1 MADRTYRN
9 RDRYDRDRY
18 QSRQAE
24 QFEDNRWRDDEW
36 STRQMDDAWRDDD
49 ERGWDSG
56 SRSYARDSG
65 REWGRDPSY
74 HPGSEGTSSYRR
86 ASRYG
91 AERPGYSSF
100 TGNDFGGRDFSTSRF
115 TNQGSYPGGYGA
127 GSRLAANH
135 GEWRD
140 YGANPSRE
148 NRDYRDTWGG
158 RDERNWLDRA
168 TDTVA
173 GWFSD
178 DDDDDRRER
187 GYGERGYRRN
197 GYRGHGPTGYTRSDE
212 RIREDVCDALTDD
225 WKVDARQVTV
235 TVSDG
240 EVTLDGTVPSR
251 QQKRCAED
259 CVDDV
264 SGVRHVQNNLRVLES
279 SAWDRNNSGE
289 TTASRSNTTTTQ
301 A

>member
-49 ERGWDSG
+49 ERGWDSS
-56 SRSYARDSG
+56 SRSYGRDSG

-74 HPGSEGTSSYRR
+74 HPDSEGTSSYRR

-135 GEWRD
+135 GEWRA

-148 NRDYRDTWGG
+148 NRDYRGTWGG